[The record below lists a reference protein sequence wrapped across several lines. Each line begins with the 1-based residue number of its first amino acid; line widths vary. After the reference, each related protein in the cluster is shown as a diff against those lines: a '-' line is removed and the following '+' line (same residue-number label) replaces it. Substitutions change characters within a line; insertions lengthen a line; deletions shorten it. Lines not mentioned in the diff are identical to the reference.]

1 MNIGNYYKWV
11 PWFNELVKKIS
22 GEGESYLIERSKEVD
37 WLKPIDDVPLLKYG
51 DENIDP
57 FSFIYFLAQKNTTN
71 QAQPVYDSVHHVF
84 ELSSEI
90 TSYENLIIPKPQPR
104 APALFHD
111 GRNFQPNL
119 LWDLFHQAVQGNEKI
134 DSKLFSAVLDIK
146 RVGVSNL
153 TQTLFLINPTEFL
166 CIDDVS
172 NKAANFLSIPK
183 LSVLR
188 KRIEEN
194 GYGEYRKIIND
205 IKGNFPNCLFYEVSL
220 FLYLQTSETLVKS
233 NSNFYQIN
241 TDINNDGQDL
251 WEANGNN
258 SDDQLTF
265 KENSFVYLSR
275 TMAEKLNS
283 ATTPK
288 RGEIILVRHGQ
299 RKGKGIGIV
308 LDNEY
313 DSNRGFDKNSRIHVV
328 WVNKLQTD
336 LGNET
341 EPVGF
346 GRVDVTSKTFRAF
359 RYSKVYR
366 NTFKLLNTLGV
377 EIDNGAIP
385 NNFHPLNKILYGPT
399 GTGKTFTAI
408 RRCVEICDGVT
419 GLSDDDDKSRYDE
432 LVEEGRVKFVTFHE
446 SYGYEEFVEGLRPET
461 KSVNNNNENSSG
473 FRLVP
478 ENGILKDIAER
489 ARKYESEPHVLIID
503 EINRAN
509 VSKVLGELI
518 TLLEDDKRDGAD
530 YKVTVTLPYSKT
542 EFSLPHNLY
551 IIGTMNTSD
560 RSITSLDTALRRR
573 FKFEELEP
581 DSSLL
586 DSYAEKTG
594 VKLDKVLNAINARLE
609 WFLDRDHRIGHAWF
623 MKARE
628 RADVDEIMRQDI
640 IPLIAEYFVED
651 WQKVCAVLGGGNQF
665 LEKTEITKPPS
676 LGEDQYDHVDPRYQ
690 WRVKNH
696 FAKDAYDRLINGK
709 NSTS

>member
-22 GEGESYLIERSKEVD
+22 GEGESYLIEKSKEVD

-57 FSFIYFLAQKNTTN
+57 FSFIYFLAQRNTKHRV
-71 QAQPVYDSVHHVF
+71 QPVYDSIHHVF
-84 ELSSEI
+84 ELSSDI
-90 TSYENLIIPKPQPR
+90 TSYENLIIPTPQPR
-104 APALFHD
+104 ANALFHD
-111 GRNFQPNL
+111 GEHFQPNL
-119 LWDLFHQAVQGNEKI
+119 LWDLFHQVVQGNDKI
-134 DSKLFSAVLDIK
+134 DSKLFGEVLDIK
-146 RVGVSNL
+146 GVGVSNL

-166 CIDDVS
+166 GIDDVS
-172 NKAANFLSIPK
+172 NKAAKFLSIPK

-188 KRIEEN
+188 KRIEKN
-194 GYGEYRKIIND
+194 GYLEYRKIIND
-205 IKGNFPNCLFYEVSL
+205 IKGNFPNCLFYEINL

-251 WEANGNN
+251 WEANENN

-275 TMAEKLNS
+275 TMAEKFDS
-283 ATTPK
+283 ATK
-288 RGEIILVRHGQ
+288 LKLGDIVLVRHGQ

-313 DSNRGFDKNSRIHVV
+313 DLNRGFDKNSRIHIV
-328 WVNKLQTD
+328 WISKAASSLANK
-336 LGNET
+336 T
-341 EPVGF
+341 ESAGF
-346 GRVDVTSKTFRAF
+346 RKVDVNSKTFRAF
-359 RYSKVYR
+359 RYSKVYQ
-366 NTFKLLNTLGV
+366 NIFKLLNTLGV
-377 EIDNGAIP
+377 NIDSDGV
-385 NNFHPLNKILYGPT
+385 FHPLNKILYGPT

-408 RRCVEICDGVT
+408 RRCVEICDGVP
-419 GLSDDDDKSRYDE
+419 GLSDDDNKSRYDE
-432 LVEEGRVKFVTFHE
+432 LVEEDRVKFVTFHE

-461 KSVNNNNENSSG
+461 KSVNNTNENSSG

-489 ARKYESEPHVLIID
+489 AKKFESEPHVLIID

-542 EFSLPHNLY
+542 EFSLPRNLY

-594 VKLDKVLNAINARLE
+594 VKLDKVINAINARLE

-623 MKARE
+623 MKARK

-651 WQKVCAVLGGGNQF
+651 WQKVHAVLGGGDKF
-665 LEKTEITKPPS
+665 LEKTKLSIPPG
-676 LGEDQYDHVDPRYQ
+676 LDKVQYEHVDARYQ

-696 FAKDAYDRLINGK
+696 FANDAYDRLINGK
-709 NSTS
+709 ISTS